1 MATTYDADSARMGTR
16 PTGAGIIVV
25 ADRSESFR
33 QARRHSKLVR
43 ILRLALP
50 MVGVALV
57 LGYLGALVGT
67 GGFAPSLPEMAMP
80 RITPKDLSMQNPNYE
95 GVTADGGS
103 YRVAAARAR
112 QDFDRTDVIQL
123 EEITGDLVAKDKS
136 ATKLTA
142 SRGVFNH
149 KESVLQLSE
158 SIQIRGDNGFSADLT
173 AATVLTREG
182 RINSDEPVSVGFPA
196 GSVRARRLE
205 IRQKVREVTFV
216 EEVVARLVPPP
227 RKVAD
232 AAAAGAASPPSPTAL
247 FGASDGPVDITSAR
261 LDIQDNDKKAIFTGN
276 VRAAQAQSALETP
289 EMTVLYD
296 GGAGPGG
303 TPAPTPGGG
312 KLTRIEAKG
321 PFVMTR
327 GATDRVTGNAATF
340 DAVSQTALLDG
351 NIVMT
356 AVPNRR
362 VTADRVELDQK
373 TDGAVLTGRVE
384 VVNGE
389 TVLTG
394 RRLSVDRKNGRT
406 SLTSPPM
413 SGSGPGRITAHFV
426 QKATGAKKPE
436 PAANPAAAG
445 IAQFKTSPD
454 APLDIEADS
463 LDVDDTA
470 RVAIFRGDVVTRQ
483 GEVTMR
489 SAEIKAFYTGSAR
502 LADVGGGATAEP
514 SSSSELSR
522 IDANGRVNVT
532 TADGR
537 KVTGDWAKY
546 EAKANNITIGG
557 DVELSQGTSVVRGKR
572 LVIDMRTGKAT
583 IDTSSPKVV
592 EKPAD
597 GWSTEAAGRS
607 TGGRPSAIFF
617 PDELRKA
624 QQGAAGKK
632 KPAEP
637 SPAPDASG
645 WNSQTTPSPPR
656 P

>member
-1 MATTYDADSARMGTR
+1 MATTYDAESSRMGTR
-16 PTGAGIIVV
+16 PTGAGIVVV

-33 QARRHSKLVR
+33 QARSHSKLVR
-43 ILRLALP
+43 VLRLALP
-50 MVGVALV
+50 AVGVVLI
-57 LGYLGALVGT
+57 LGYVGALVGNN
-67 GGFAPSLPEMAMP
+67 GFAPSLPEMAMP
-80 RITPKDLSMQNPNYE
+80 RITPQDLSMQNPNYE

-112 QDFDRTDVIQL
+112 QELGRTDLIQL

-142 SRGVFNH
+142 ARGVFNH

-158 SIQIRGDNGFSADLT
+158 SIQIRGDNGFAADLT
-173 AATVLTREG
+173 TATVLTREG
-182 RINSDEPVSVGFPA
+182 RINSDAPVSVGFPA

-216 EEVVARLVPPP
+216 DEVLARLVPPP
-227 RKVAD
+227 RKAAD
-232 AAAAGAASPPSPTAL
+232 AAASAAPASAAL
-247 FGASDGPVDITSAR
+247 FGASDGPVDITAAR

-276 VRAAQAQSALETP
+276 VRAAQVQSALETP
-289 EMTVLYD
+289 EMTVLYE
-296 GGAGPGG
+296 GGSGPGG
-303 TPAPTPGGG
+303 ASAPTPGGG

-327 GATDRVTGNAATF
+327 GASDRVTGNSATF
-340 DAVSQTALLDG
+340 DALSETALLEG

-373 TDGAVLTGRVE
+373 SDSAVLTGRVE

-406 SLTSPPM
+406 SLTAPPM

-426 QKATGAKKPE
+426 QKTTGAKKPE
-436 PAANPAAAG
+436 TAAGPAASG

-463 LDVDDTA
+463 LDLDDQA

-489 SAEIKAFYTGSAR
+489 SAEIKAYYTGSAR
-502 LADVGGGATAEP
+502 LADVGGGTTSEP
-514 SSSSELSR
+514 ASSSELSR
-522 IDANGRVNVT
+522 IDANGRVDVT

-546 EAKANNITIGG
+546 EAKANAITIGG

-572 LVIDMRTGKAT
+572 LIIDMRTGKAT

-592 EKPAD
+592 EKPAE

-624 QQGAAGKK
+624 QGAAGKK
-632 KPAEP
+632 KPTQP
-637 SPAPDASG
+637 SPPSDASG
-645 WNSQTTPSPPR
+645 WNSSTTPSPPS